1 MKTADEFKNYFSGE
15 LTPTLESLE
24 IERKKGVKASLMIWV
39 SVIAAIAIGI
49 ATAVLKWHFSGY
61 IVAGV
66 VFFAGSIIFGM
77 KLARIKQEVKVHYKE
92 NVIKKIVDFIDPN
105 LNYHATSHISQ
116 QEFDQSKI
124 FLKDIDRYKGDDL
137 VEGTIGK
144 TAVRFSEVHSEYYTT
159 DKDGKRKYHT
169 TFKGIFFVADFNKD
183 FIGETIVLPD
193 TAEKLFGK
201 LGSWFQKMNIS
212 RPKLIKLEDPV
223 FEKAFAVYGTDQV
236 EARYILTPALMSRIM
251 EFKKKS
257 GKIYLSF
264 LHSSVYIAIS
274 VRKDLFEPPFY
285 KSMLDFDIVEE
296 YFNYLILSVQIVE
309 DLNLNTRIWS
319 KE

>member
-1 MKTADEFKNYFSGE
+1 MKTVDDFKRYFSGE
-15 LTPTLESLE
+15 LTPTLQSLE
-24 IERKKGVKASLMIWV
+24 IERKKGVQMSLFIAL
-39 SVIAAIAIGI
+39 SVVAGIAIAI
-49 ATAVLKWHFSGY
+49 ATALSGFHFVGY
-61 IVAGV
+61 IVAGAV
-66 VFFAGSIIFGM
+66 LLTGSIIFGM
-77 KLARIKQEVKVHYKE
+77 KLSRIKKDVKIHYKE
-92 NVIKKIVDFIDPN
+92 NVIKKIVDFVDPN
-105 LNYHATSHISQ
+105 LNYTATNYISQ
-116 QEFDQSKI
+116 EEFGRSKI
-124 FLKDIDRYKGDDL
+124 FLNDIDRYNGDDL

-159 DKDGKRKYHT
+159 DKDGKRNYHT

-236 EARYILTPALMSRIM
+236 EARYILTPALMERIM

-264 LHSSVYIAIS
+264 LHSSVYIAIA

>member
-1 MKTADEFKNYFSGE
+1 MKTTEDFEIYFSGE
-15 LTPTLESLE
+15 LTPTLQQLES
-24 IERKKGVKASLMIWV
+24 ERKKGVQMMWLIILSIV
-39 SVIAAIAIGI
+39 VGIGLAI
-49 ATAVLKWHFSGY
+49 ATAVLRIHFVGY
-61 IVAGV
+61 ILAGL
-66 VFFAGSIIFGM
+66 VFLAGTIVFSI
-77 KLARIKQEVKVHYKE
+77 KLRRIKRDVKIHYKE
-92 NVIKKIVDFIDPN
+92 NVIKKIVEFIDPH
-105 LNYHATSHISQ
+105 LNYNATSCISQ
-116 QEFDQSKI
+116 GEFEQSKI
-124 FLKDIDRYKGDDL
+124 FLQRAERYKGDDL
-137 VEGTIGK
+137 VQGTIGK
-144 TAVRFSEVHSEYYTT
+144 TAVRFSEIHSEYYTT

-169 TFKGIFFVADFNKD
+169 IFKGIFFIADFNKD

-201 LGSWFQKMNIS
+201 LGKFFQKMNIS
-212 RPKLIKLEDPV
+212 RPKLIKLEDPI

-257 GKIYLSF
+257 GRIHLSF

-274 VRKDLFEPPFY
+274 ERKNLFEPPFM
-285 KSMLDFDIVEE
+285 KSMLDFDIVEG
-296 YFNYLILSVQIVE
+296 YFNYLQLSVQIVE